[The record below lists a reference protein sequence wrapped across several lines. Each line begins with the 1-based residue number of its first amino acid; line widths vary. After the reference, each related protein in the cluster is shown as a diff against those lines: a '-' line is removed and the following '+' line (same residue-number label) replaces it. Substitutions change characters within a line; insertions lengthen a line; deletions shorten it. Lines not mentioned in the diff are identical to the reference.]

1 MKNRTFDLY
10 IKRPFKGG
18 NQKQISEQYL
28 KFFNYEF
35 HSVQIHADSM
45 SLNNSFHSSK
55 RSFSHLTSGKTF
67 CLMPPTVHFYA
78 TAHRETSS
86 CFNAWTVF
94 GPSPE
99 EPCQAGHTASPDAH
113 LTLSFL

>member
-1 MKNRTFDLY
+1 MKNRTIDLY

-18 NQKQISEQYL
+18 NQKKSLNNILNFHLLFNMYFI
-28 KFFNYEF
+28 FFFYYEF

-55 RSFSHLTSGKTF
+55 CSFSHLTSGKTF

-78 TAHRETSS
+78 TAHRDNKQL
-86 CFNAWTVF
+86 F
-94 GPSPE
+94 
-99 EPCQAGHTASPDAH
+99 
-113 LTLSFL
+113 